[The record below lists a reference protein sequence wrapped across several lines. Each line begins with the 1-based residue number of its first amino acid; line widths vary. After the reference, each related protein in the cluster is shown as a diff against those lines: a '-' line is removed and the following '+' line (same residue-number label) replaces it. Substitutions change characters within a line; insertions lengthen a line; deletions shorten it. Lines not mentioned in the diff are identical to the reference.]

1 MLAFEVGALANLRKQ
16 VRSVTGS
23 VTILA
28 ILMYASVPAA
38 LRDVSV
44 GDSVIRW
51 SIASKIPAL
60 ISPISL
66 KLWR

>member
-1 MLAFEVGALANLRKQ
+1 V
-16 VRSVTGS
+16 
-23 VTILA
+23 

-38 LRDVSV
+38 LRDVSGV

>member
-1 MLAFEVGALANLRKQ
+1 MLAFKVGAPANLRMQ

-23 VTILA
+23 VTTPA

-38 LRDVSV
+38 LRDVSGV

-51 SIASKIPAL
+51 SIASKIPA
-60 ISPISL
+60 S
-66 KLWR
+66 